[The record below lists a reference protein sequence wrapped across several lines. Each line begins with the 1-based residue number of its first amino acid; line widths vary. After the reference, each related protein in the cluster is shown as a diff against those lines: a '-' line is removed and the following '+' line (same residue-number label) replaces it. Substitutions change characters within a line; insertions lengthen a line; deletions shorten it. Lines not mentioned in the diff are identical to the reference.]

1 MNKNDS
7 VDKFYK
13 SQYAEEGL
21 YDLGLR
27 HQLLINLLEGRIGKQ
42 VLEIGCGNGPFA
54 GKVSSH
60 FHLDRIYGV
69 DISADAIKSACGA
82 GIIGACVNLD
92 LEDLAFKDASFD
104 TVICGDVIEHLISP
118 DHLLEEIHRVLKPE
132 GHLLITTPNLASWYN
147 RLLLLFGHQPYFS
160 DISVRYPANAPF
172 RSSLPHNHLRLFTL
186 HSFIFLLQK
195 YNFKIVKR
203 VGVGVNTNIGY
214 GKKFKCLAK
223 VLNVIFKSASTN
235 SEICILAKKS

>member
-7 VDKFYK
+7 IEKFYK

-21 YDLGLR
+21 NDLSQR
-27 HQLLINLLEGRIGKQ
+27 HQLLINLLDKFIGKQ
-42 VLEIGCGNGPFA
+42 VLEIGCGNGTFA

-60 FHLDRIYGV
+60 FHLSRIYGV
-69 DISADAIKSACGA
+69 DISAEAINAACGC
-82 GIIGACVNLD
+82 GIIGSCVNLD
-92 LEDLAFKDASFD
+92 LEDLPFEDASFD

-118 DHLLEEIHRVLKPE
+118 DHLLEEIYRVLKAD

-186 HSFIFLLQK
+186 RSLIFLLQK
-195 YNFKIVKR
+195 YNFKIVKS
-203 VGVGVNTNIGY
+203 VGVGVNTKIGY
-214 GKKFKCLAK
+214 GKKFKWLAK
-223 VLNVIFKSASTN
+223 VLNIVFKSASTN
-235 SEICILAKKS
+235 SEICILAKKV